1 MSKINHNGNQE
12 MEFGIYTL
20 GEMLNPL
27 EDGKRISEHKRM
39 KQMVELAMLSEE
51 AGLDVFGV
59 GESHQ
64 ALFTASSPQ
73 TILAAIASLTE
84 RIKLISSVTVL
95 STLDPVRVYEDF
107 ATIDLLSDGR
117 AEIAAGRGSRY
128 GAYKLFGYD
137 LNEYDD
143 IFDEKFELLLQLNK
157 QQPITWSG
165 EYRPPLE
172 DAETYPKPLNG
183 KLPIWR
189 AVGQHFA
196 SAMQAGRLGVPM
208 QLAALY
214 GASSLY
220 EKRVKVYWREAEKA
234 GHALDDLSI
243 ASATTVYMAEDSQT
257 AFKEYYPFMND
268 MSQQLWGRSFSK
280 DVFAQ
285 AKSEKSAMMVGSPQQ
300 IIEKILYQY
309 ELFGHTRFLAQ
320 MDHGN
325 IPFEQ
330 TLKMFEMY
338 VEQVIPA
345 VRKAIKQPT

>member
-1 MSKINHNGNQE
+1 MAGVSNKDQEE

-20 GEMLNPL
+20 GDWLKPVEK
-27 EDGKRISEHKRM
+27 GKRITEHERVQQMM
-39 KQMVELAMLSEE
+39 KLAKMTEE

-64 ALFTASSPQ
+64 ALFTTSSPQ
-73 TILAAIASLTE
+73 TILAAIASVTE
-84 RIKLISSVTVL
+84 KIKLISSVTVL

-117 AEIAAGRGSRY
+117 AEIVAGRGSRY

-137 LNEYDD
+137 LNDYDD
-143 IFDEKFELLLQLNK
+143 LFDEKFELLLQLNEK
-157 QQPITWSG
+157 QPITWSG
-165 EYRPPLE
+165 EYRAALE
-172 DAETYPKPLNG
+172 NVEVYPKPLEG

-189 AVGQHFA
+189 AVGQHFS

-220 EKRVKVYWREAEKA
+220 EKRVNVYWREAEKA
-234 GHALDDLSI
+234 GHSLDDLSI

-257 AFKEYYPFMND
+257 ALKEYYPYMND
-268 MSQQLWGRSFSK
+268 MSQQLWGHSFSK

-285 AKSEKSAMMVGSPQQ
+285 ANSEKSAMMVGSPQQ

-309 ELFGHTRFLAQ
+309 ERFGHTRFLAQ
-320 MDHGN
+320 IDHGN

-330 TLKMFEMY
+330 TLKMFEMF
-338 VEQVIPA
+338 VDVVVPA
-345 VRKAIKQPT
+345 VRKAIKNK